1 MPVVAAVSIDAK
13 LGCSAFRLDNAS
25 PAHAGGT
32 ARRLEPWRH
41 PGFEP
46 TNSAGAFACWIRKGP
61 RAAAW
66 IPLAPDS
73 ALGRIAGA
81 KGKAGIIAARPVEA
95 DLGAR
100 GCSQHEGG
108 RQA

>member
-46 TNSAGAFACWIRKGP
+46 TNGAGVFACWIRKRP

-66 IPLAPDS
+66 IPLATDS
-73 ALGRIAGA
+73 ALGRIAGSNV
-81 KGKAGIIAARPVEA
+81 KGGIVVPRPDDAVIY
-95 DLGAR
+95 DTG
-100 GCSQHEGG
+100 
-108 RQA
+108 

>member
-46 TNSAGAFACWIRKGP
+46 TNGAGVFACWIRKSP

-66 IPLAPDS
+66 IPRAPAS

-81 KGKAGIIAARPVEA
+81 KGKAGIVAARPVEA

-100 GCSQHEGG
+100 LQPT
-108 RQA
+108 RVRARRL